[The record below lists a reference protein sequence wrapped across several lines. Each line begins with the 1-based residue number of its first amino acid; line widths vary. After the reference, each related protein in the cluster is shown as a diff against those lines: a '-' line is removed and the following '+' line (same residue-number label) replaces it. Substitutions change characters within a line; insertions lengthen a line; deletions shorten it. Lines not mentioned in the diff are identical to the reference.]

1 MELLMNGLLMAATL
15 FAGGYCWVLSRRVKD
30 LKSLDKGLGAAI
42 VTLTRQIEL
51 ARTTLEESRNKE
63 KVGRKELQSL
73 ITKAQD
79 SADALVRVTHSARD
93 AERNLRFQIAQAG
106 ERMRHAATP
115 EPEAPATAPAAARPA
130 VQPAAPETPAPA
142 AERGSAQAMAPQPA
156 DDTADTP
163 AAAPEPEAPQPQE
176 TVAAVEEAP
185 AAPAKPRRGAALLRL
200 RPQKPRETTEVD
212 LPKPRPLPP
221 LGNPLRNRAALQPV
235 NSEEDLLEALSSLA
249 AGGGNR

>member
-51 ARTTLEESRNKE
+51 ARTTLEELRNKE
-63 KVGRKELQSL
+63 KTGRKELQSL

-130 VQPAAPETPAPA
+130 VQPAAPEARHPPQ
-142 AERGSAQAMAPQPA
+142 SADRRRQWRRNRPMTQRTLLPPLQSRRYRS
-156 DDTADTP
+156 
-163 AAAPEPEAPQPQE
+163 
-176 TVAAVEEAP
+176 
-185 AAPAKPRRGAALLRL
+185 PR
-200 RPQKPRETTEVD
+200 K
-212 LPKPRPLPP
+212 PLPP
-221 LGNPLRNRAALQPV
+221 SRRPPQRRR
-235 NSEEDLLEALSSLA
+235 SR
-249 AGGGNR
+249 AGGQPCCGFGPRSRARPRRWTFRNPARFPRSATRSATARHCSPSTARKTCWKP